1 MNIIVSQ
8 HSKREAPDMSH
19 TFRVKTIRAR
29 RREVRDAWLD
39 WVEKNFNSPVQ
50 TAGLSGD
57 YGKLWSPTSN
67 EEEGRFGLFGQRR
80 VPVAY
85 SA

>member
-8 HSKREAPDMSH
+8 HSKVEAPDRSH

-39 WVEKNFNSPVQ
+39 WVEKNFESPVQ
-50 TAGLSGD
+50 TAGSSRNCVR
-57 YGKLWSPTSN
+57 LWSPRGD
-67 EEEGRFGLFGQRR
+67 EEERRFGLFGQRR
-80 VPVAY
+80 VPVSY